1 MQNFRVLSKD
11 REDRAILEVA
21 PTGKGGR
28 GLADSVKPDKG
39 EDIFDAV
46 EKACLSVPGTTKA
59 VADLEKKCVPVP
71 GTADVER
78 KNGFSGIL

>member
-11 REDRAILEVA
+11 REDRAILEAA
-21 PTGKGGR
+21 PMGKGGK

-46 EKACLSVPGTTKA
+46 EKACLDKGEGAK
-59 VADLEKKCVPVP
+59 DKNDKLLLKK
-71 GTADVER
+71 ER
-78 KNGFSGIL
+78 EQQGIF